1 MLGWGCARPCPPIR
15 YDFVTLHYS
24 FSFGPPRN
32 TYTHLLSSYL
42 TGQCLSM
49 TDTGEGAL
57 QDQMELV
64 VDIREYDVPFHV
76 RVSIDLKIN
85 VAYWYSV
92 R

>member
-1 MLGWGCARPCPPIR
+1 MFTPSPIVFRPSVSNVLSLANRLC
-15 YDFVTLHYS
+15 
-24 FSFGPPRN
+24 RN

-49 TDTGEGAL
+49 ADGGHEAL

-64 VDIREYDVPFHV
+64 EDVREYDVPFHV

>member
-1 MLGWGCARPCPPIR
+1 
-15 YDFVTLHYS
+15 
-24 FSFGPPRN
+24 
-32 TYTHLLSSYL
+32 
-42 TGQCLSM
+42 M